1 MTSRAPGLT
10 RRALLALSGA
20 GLAAA
25 AWPARSLAAIATGEP
40 LHGLSAFGELKY
52 GRDFTHFD
60 YASPDAPKGGTF
72 NFQPPNWAF
81 NQNVLT
87 FSTLNTFVRTGDAP
101 PRMEMCFDS
110 LMTRALDEPD
120 AIYGLLAESVTV
132 SDDAE
137 SFTFRLRPQARFHD
151 GTPLTAEDVAF
162 SYNLFKEKGHP
173 ALMLPLAEMT
183 EATAEDENTFR
194 LSFTG
199 DQSARTIL
207 DVALYPIV
215 SKAFYTDNPFDSSQL
230 NAPLGSG
237 PYRVGRLSAGQ
248 YIEYDRVED
257 YWARDLPV
265 NRGFHHFDRL
275 RIEFYRDRNA
285 AFEAFKKGNITYREE
300 FTSSVWATGYDF
312 PAFDDGRVVKRTFD
326 NELTPIMQAWAV
338 NQRRARFADVRVR
351 RAIALC
357 FDFEWTNRTIFHD
370 GYTRSQSAFERSDYK
385 AEGKPSQ
392 AERALMEPH
401 RDAIPDG
408 AFGEAVTQPVS
419 NGSGSDRDL
428 LRQASELLAEAGW
441 TRPDAA
447 GFFQG
452 PLSSVGLA
460 DAPLD
465 PAFVVNGESER
476 LTLEFMV
483 QDPTSVRLTSPFVEN
498 LRAVGIDAS
507 IREVDSSQYQRRMNE
522 FDFDALGMA
531 ASFSATPTREELER
545 FFHSRTADIAGTRNL
560 PGTKNAAIDA
570 LVEEAGRAD
579 SRERLTT
586 AIKALDRV
594 LRARRDWIPNWYAAN
609 HRTAYWDMFGFRQ
622 DKPDYGFPVEALWWY
637 DRDKAEA
644 IGKAKAI
651 GKG

>member
-1 MTSRAPGLT
+1 MIGGPFGLT
-10 RRALLALSGA
+10 RRAFLALSGA
-20 GLAAA
+20 GLAAG
-25 AWPARSLAAIATGEP
+25 AWPSRSCAAVATGTP
-40 LHGLSAFGELKY
+40 LHGLSAFGKLKY
-52 GRDFTHFD
+52 GADFEHFD
-60 YASPDAPKGGTF
+60 YASIEAPKGGTF
-72 NFQPPNWAF
+72 NFSPPNWGF
-81 NQNVLT
+81 NQNTLT
-87 FSTLNTFVRTGDAP
+87 FSTLNSFVRTGDAP

-132 SDDAE
+132 SDDVNT
-137 SFTFRLRPQARFHD
+137 FTFRLHPQARFHD
-151 GTPLTAEDVAF
+151 GTPLTAQDVAF
-162 SYNLFKEKGHP
+162 TYNLFKEKGHP
-173 ALMLPLAEMT
+173 ALMLPLSEMK
-183 EATAEDENTFR
+183 EATAEGESVVR
-194 LSFTG
+194 LVFTG

-207 DVALYPIV
+207 DVALFPIV
-215 SKAFYTDNPFDSSQL
+215 SKAFYTENPFDSSEL

-237 PYRVGRLSAGQ
+237 PYKVGRFSAGQ

-265 NRGFHHFDRL
+265 NRGLYHFDTL

-285 AFEAFKKGNITYREE
+285 GFEAFKKGNVTYREE

-312 PAFDDGRVVKRTFD
+312 PAVAEKKVVKRKFD
-326 NELTPIMQAWAV
+326 NELTPSMQAWAI
-338 NQRRARFADVRVR
+338 NQRRERFADQRVR
-351 RAIALC
+351 RAIGLC
-357 FDFEWTNRTIFHD
+357 FDFEWTNRNLFY
-370 GYTRSQSAFERSDYK
+370 GAYTRSQSAFERSGYK
-385 AEGKPSQ
+385 AEGLPSR
-392 AERALMEPH
+392 EELDLMEPH
-401 RDAIPDG
+401 RGDIPEE
-408 AFGEAVTQPVS
+408 AFGEAVTQPIS
-419 NGSGSDRDL
+419 DGSGRDRDL
-428 LRQASELLAEAGW
+428 FREASRLLAEAGW
-441 TRPDAA
+441 KHPEAL

-452 PLSSVGLA
+452 LMASTGLG

-465 PAFVVNGESER
+465 PRYVVDEEGRR

-483 QDPTSVRLTSPFVEN
+483 QDPTSVRLTSPFVDN

-545 FFHSRTADIAGTRNL
+545 FFHSRTADISGTRNL
-560 PGTKNAAIDA
+560 PGTKSAAVNA
-570 LVEEAGRAD
+570 LVEEAGHAD

-586 AIKALDRV
+586 AINALDRV
-594 LRARRDWIPNWYAAN
+594 LRARHDWIPNWYAAN

-637 DRDKAEA
+637 DEDKA
-644 IGKAKAI
+644 KTI